1 MGGDGGGGASRY
13 LQHRMYMYMELEI
26 DFSQLERSIRLDSI
40 RVGSNSSVGQGLAD
54 TAALV
59 LPCFTTAERESR
71 C

>member
-1 MGGDGGGGASRY
+1 
-13 LQHRMYMYMELEI
+13 MYMYMELEI

-54 TAALV
+54 AAALV